1 MGEKMRVL
9 ASGLWYPEGPVVL
22 SDGSVLVVEI
32 ARETLTR
39 IHLDGR
45 CDVVANIPGGPNG
58 AALGPDG
65 RVFIC
70 NNGGLAFERNGPG
83 FRSLGQSPGYTGG
96 SIDAVDLS
104 NGKVE
109 RIYESCN
116 GHRLRGPNDIVFDGT
131 GGFWFTD
138 FGKRRARDFDR
149 GFIYW
154 AKADG
159 TEIREVIP
167 RLFQPNGIGLS
178 PDDRTLY
185 VAETHSARLWAFE
198 IEAPGQVRPAPSLVP
213 YGGRLVAGPGGFL
226 QFDSLAVSAAGN
238 ICVAMPESYAFA
250 EFSPDGTLDRRHPV
264 PDIHPTNI
272 CFGGPDMRTA
282 FVTLGHCG
290 ELIAMDWHE
299 PGLVLHH
306 QDGVSRR

>member
-1 MGEKMRVL
+1 MRVV
-9 ASGLWYPEGPVVL
+9 ASGLWYPEGPL
-22 SDGSVLVVEI
+22 ALRDGSVLVVEI

-39 IHLDGR
+39 IYPDGR
-45 CDVVANIPGGPNG
+45 TEIVARIPGGPNG
-58 AALGPDG
+58 SALGPDG
-65 RVFIC
+65 RVYVC
-70 NNGGLAFERNGPG
+70 NNGGLAFVRDGPG
-83 FRSLGQSPGYTGG
+83 FRSLGQSRDYVGG

-104 NGKVE
+104 TGAVE
-109 RIYESCN
+109 QIYESCDGN
-116 GHRLRGPNDIVFDGT
+116 RLKGPNDIVFDEA

-138 FGKRRARDFDR
+138 FGKRRDRDFDR
-149 GFIYW
+149 GFVYW

-159 TEIREVIP
+159 SEIREVIP

-198 IEAPGQVRPAPSLVP
+198 VEAPGKLRLAPSRSP
-213 YGGRLVAGPGGFL
+213 YGGRLVAGPGGYL
-226 QFDSLAVSAAGN
+226 QFDSLAVARSGN
-238 ICVAMPESYAFA
+238 ICVAMPEGCSVA

-264 PDIHPTNI
+264 PDLHPTNI

-282 FVTLGHCG
+282 YVTLGHRG
-290 ELIAMDWHE
+290 ELIEMDWHE

-306 QDGVSRR
+306 QDGVSRV